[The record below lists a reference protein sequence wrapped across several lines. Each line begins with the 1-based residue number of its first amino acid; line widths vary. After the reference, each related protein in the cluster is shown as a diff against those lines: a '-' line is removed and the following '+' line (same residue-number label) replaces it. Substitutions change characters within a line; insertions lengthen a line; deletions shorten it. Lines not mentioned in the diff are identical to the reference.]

1 VALKHAAKHQSIKQ
15 WIDEKK
21 AYLSK
26 TEAINSVNEA
36 QLALSNLDS
45 YEADKKDLETTPI
58 PALVALGVEVL
69 DAKYESKLS
78 SWTFEKP
85 DEIKAREA
93 EIDSALSGELTT
105 LLGAKR
111 KTLEA
116 DLQRELEKER
126 LRLLFANQAG
136 GLIRWAKAVSEDVA
150 GVTHFGSELEEVQA
164 QQAKLEKEDKENV
177 HNAQDKRAKAQETFV
192 QATKLGVTENPY
204 TEHKPDDLAAAVQ
217 SVQDAIKK
225 RQEAYASELK
235 RVQENDKLAREFAAV
250 ANPLV
255 EKVNKNRDSV
265 NESKESLEAQEKH
278 ATSLLEA
285 KLGAVELKTIHEL
298 QAQLD
303 QRGVTYNKHSHYV
316 AKDVE
321 VRLEQYQSF
330 LNSKLKQI
338 KENIQVNSSR
348 GITAEQLAEIE
359 RQFET
364 FDKNK
369 NKVLDK
375 NEFKACLYSL
385 GEERPTKE
393 VLKIMSEFGDGKS
406 IPYEGFKKFS
416 IKLFGDTN
424 TKDEISNG
432 FKLLAHDN
440 EHVTEAQLAT
450 VFQNLEDVAYLK
462 EQVPPAG
469 DALNYGAWTEAVFA
483 R

>member
-1 VALKHAAKHQSIKQ
+1 MPQSIKVSSNGLKR
-15 WIDEKK
+15 KK

-26 TEAINSVNEA
+26 QEVVNSVNEA

-58 PALVALGVEVL
+58 PALIALGVEVL

-78 SWTFEKP
+78 HWTFEKP
-85 DEIKAREA
+85 DQIKSRESEIE
-93 EIDSALSGELTT
+93 STLSGELTT

-116 DLQRELEKER
+116 DLTRELEKER

-150 GVTHFGSELEEVQA
+150 GVVHFGSELEEVQA
-164 QQAKLEKEDKENV
+164 YQAKLQKEDKENH
-177 HNAQDKRAKAQETFV
+177 HNAEDKRAKAEETFV

-204 TEHKPDDLAAAVQ
+204 TDHKPEDLVAAVQ
-217 SVQDAIKK
+217 SVRDATKK
-225 RQEAYASELK
+225 RQDHYAAELA

-285 KLGAVELKTIHEL
+285 KLGTHELKTIQDL
-298 QAQLD
+298 QSQLD
-303 QRGVTYNKHSHYV
+303 SRGVTYNKHSHFV
-316 AKDVE
+316 SKDVE
-321 VRLEQYQSF
+321 VRLEQYHSF
-330 LNSKLKQI
+330 LSSKLKQI

-348 GITAEQLAEIE
+348 GITAEQLSEIE

-385 GEERPTKE
+385 GEERPSTE
-393 VLKIMSEFGDGKS
+393 ILKIQSEFGDGKT
-406 IPYEGFKKFS
+406 IPYEGFKKFM

-424 TKDEISNG
+424 TKEEVANG

-440 EHVTEAQLAT
+440 EHVTEAQLAH
-450 VFQNLEDVAYLK
+450 VFQTLDDVAYLK
-462 EQVPPAG
+462 QHAPAAG
-469 DALNYGAWTEAVFA
+469 DSLNYNAWTEAVFA